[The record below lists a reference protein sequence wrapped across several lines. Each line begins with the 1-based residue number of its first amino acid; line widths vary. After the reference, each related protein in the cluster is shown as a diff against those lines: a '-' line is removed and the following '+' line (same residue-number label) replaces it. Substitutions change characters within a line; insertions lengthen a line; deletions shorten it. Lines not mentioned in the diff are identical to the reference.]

1 MVSNINMN
9 NYKPIDRAAFVLF
22 KKDSFSFETFSPDD
36 IPHYVTLFGTRFLLT
51 DWKEFIINFPLNRTA
66 KHFQKQLSIILQKE
80 FRS

>member
-1 MVSNINMN
+1 MN

-51 DWKEFIINFPLNRTA
+51 DWEEFIINFPLNGTA
-66 KHFQKQLSIILQKE
+66 KCFQKQLSIILQKE